1 MDVHALWY
9 MTKQHMKQQ
18 RPVSRERRQLTVCI
32 RVYRRYSDLLYK
44 SKAALPG
51 GSSLRTGLMGLTP
64 RIPKATDSSL
74 TSVLSVGILSNLLS
88 DSFLCQSAVFRHNI
102 VSYIV
107 SFILSRSYAC
117 GSRSHKRIKDNVSDI

>member
-1 MDVHALWY
+1 NLCSSSFFSIPSQYLMYLSYGKVFSNL
-9 MTKQHMKQQ
+9 
-18 RPVSRERRQLTVCI
+18 VEIS
-32 RVYRRYSDLLYK
+32 
-44 SKAALPG
+44 
-51 GSSLRTGLMGLTP
+51 SSLRTGLMGLTP